1 MCCQL
6 LWASDFNSSG
16 FHAFCFLSGFLHHS
30 YDKVLEPAAAHCPHP
45 LHCCHAG
52 RFAVCCAFASKPFF
66 FHWCC
71 SRFATC
77 APCPC
82 PSVAVPGVRALSRR
96 VARQHWPRWRWRCGG
111 IVVWRAVPKSRG
123 WPWRAASLCRAE
135 PKKRGHCERVAAS
148 ACRCTLPLWLRRYCA
163 TPCLQGLPAAVSHL
177 LQAKADVDAR
187 DNENDTPLHVAAVHG
202 DVACVRLL
210 LEAGAH
216 ARSADV
222 RARNF
227 LLETPLVSSFNC
239 GVRGAVVAELL
250 DFDWPEEWL
259 TILCMNVPSFALML
273 EVSSDC
279 SVQYWCRWG
288 DFGKIGSWGQH
299 GKNLKNKMHGI

>member
-1 MCCQL
+1 ML
-6 LWASDFNSSG
+6 SASSLASCTIPTTKFSNR
-16 FHAFCFLSGFLHHS
+16 
-30 YDKVLEPAAAHCPHP
+30 P
-45 LHCCHAG
+45 LHIVLIHFIAATLGASPFVVRLLLNPSSFIDAALGSQLAPHVHVQVLLFPACAHLAG
-52 RFAVCCAFASKPFF
+52 ALLDSIDLGDVDGAVALLSDGQ
-66 FHWCC
+66 
-71 SRFATC
+71 
-77 APCPC
+77 CPNHVDDRGV
-82 PSVAVPGVRALSRR
+82 PPLYAALNQKNAV
-96 VARQHWPRWRWRCGG
+96 
-111 IVVWRAVPKSRG
+111 I
-123 WPWRAASLCRAE
+123 
-135 PKKRGHCERVAAS
+135 AS
-148 ACRCTLPLWLRRYCA
+148 ALLQAHADVHCRYDFGGTALHLACK
-163 TPCLQGLPAAVSHL
+163 QGLPAAVSHL

-227 LLETPLVSSFNC
+227 LLETPLVSSFSC

-279 SVQYWCRWG
+279 SVQLTTLQ
-288 DFGKIGSWGQH
+288 K
-299 GKNLKNKMHGI
+299 LL

>member
-6 LWASDFNSSG
+6 LWASDFNSRG

-30 YDKVLEPAAAHCPHP
+30 YDKVLEPAAAHSPHP

-96 VARQHWPRWRWRCGG
+96 VAWQHWPRWRWRCGG

-148 ACRCTLPLWLRRYCA
+148 ARRCTLPLWLRRYCA
-163 TPCLQGLPAAVSHL
+163 TPCLQ
-177 LQAKADVDAR
+177 AR
-187 DNENDTPLHVAAVHG
+187 PPCGSLAFIAGKSGCWRARQREWHPTSRGSRPRRC
-202 DVACVRLL
+202 CVRPLAAGSRCTRTLCWCACSKLSPRNAACELFQLWCARCGGRGVAGLRLARGMAHDSLHECAIVRLDAWSQQWLFCSTYYVAEVTVIVLL
-210 LEAGAH
+210 LRH
-216 ARSADV
+216 
-222 RARNF
+222 F
-227 LLETPLVSSFNC
+227 
-239 GVRGAVVAELL
+239 
-250 DFDWPEEWL
+250 
-259 TILCMNVPSFALML
+259 
-273 EVSSDC
+273 
-279 SVQYWCRWG
+279 
-288 DFGKIGSWGQH
+288 
-299 GKNLKNKMHGI
+299 